1 MTFIVVKKLVWN
13 TYNTEHIKKHK
24 VTAEEGSEAARNL
37 LYHRKTYNNRY
48 LAVGR
53 GGKRLI
59 TFIIRRVAQGEY
71 YLVTA
76 RDSDKKERKRAYEKE
91 KIKNTSI

>member
-1 MTFIVVKKLVWN
+1 MTRIVVKKLIWDI
-13 TYNTEHIKKHK
+13 YNTEHIKKHK
-24 VTAEEGSEAARNL
+24 VVSKEVIEAAKKL

-53 GGKRLI
+53 SGKRLI
-59 TFIIRRVAQGEY
+59 TFIIRRVAPTEY

-76 RDSDKKERKRAYEKE
+76 RDSDKIERKGAYEKE
-91 KIKNTSI
+91 KIKNSSI